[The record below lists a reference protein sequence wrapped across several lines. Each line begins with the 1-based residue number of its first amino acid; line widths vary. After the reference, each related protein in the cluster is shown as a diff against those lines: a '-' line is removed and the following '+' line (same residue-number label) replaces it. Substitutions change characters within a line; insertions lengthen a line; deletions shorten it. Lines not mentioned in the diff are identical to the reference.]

1 MIKVDKLSVQMEGNA
16 KDIAKEICYAIV
28 SLRFRAMA
36 EAENIGASE
45 EEIDSEY
52 KMMMLGGVAN
62 SLSDEEDGF
71 ISEEMVAQKLHEI
84 AERAFAN
91 KKEGLN

>member
-1 MIKVDKLSVQMEGNA
+1 MIKIDKLKVQMEGNA

-36 EAENIGASE
+36 EAENLGVSE
-45 EEIDSEY
+45 EKIDSEY

-62 SLSDEEDGF
+62 SLSDVEDGY
-71 ISEEMVAQKLHEI
+71 ISEEEVAQKISEI
-84 AERAFAN
+84 AKRAYAQA
-91 KKEGLN
+91 KEGLN